1 MNNETLMKIASKVIE
16 NRMKQAMQGAFNKA
30 AADVPA
36 LATGAAL
43 GFTGTEMSNPK
54 SRFYWPRL
62 ATGAVLRTEM
72 SNPKSRFY
80 WPRLATG
87 FTGTNFLRQLQKQQ
101 QQK

>member
-36 LATGAAL
+36 KAPDVPSNAAPV
-43 GFTGTEMSNPK
+43 PK
-54 SRFYWPRL
+54 YLSQL

-87 FTGTNFLRQLQKQQ
+87 AALGFTGTNFLRQLQKQQ